1 MSKLSSLCTKVSI
14 ASALALS
21 SVGAF
26 ADDVVN
32 KAGDVDLS
40 ALTNN
45 ISFSGVIVAVMAIAG
60 SIITLLAAVAGIR
73 HVLKMVR
80 GA

>member
-1 MSKLSSLCTKVSI
+1 MGVT
-14 ASALALS
+14 LAAS
-21 SVGAF
+21 SVFSF
-26 ADDVVN
+26 ADEASS

-60 SIITLLAAVAGIR
+60 SIITLLAAIAGVK

>member
-1 MSKLSSLCTKVSI
+1 MSIKSFCKKI
-14 ASALALS
+14 ALGATLAVS
-21 SVGAF
+21 SVFSF
-26 ADDVVN
+26 ADDTVS

-40 ALTNN
+40 ALTSN

-60 SIITLLAAVAGIR
+60 SIITLLAAIAGVK